1 MKPLP
6 GHEATTKELDQYF
19 NEYWTVTQQSALAAE
34 KLTLYLAG
42 KLEKAEERAAN
53 IKKIPNQ
60 ARGWIKWRKGISD
73 DLKGKCLPRNK
84 HTADVIKM
92 LKKAAEEKRKAM
104 NLALKA
110 GHLYRL
116 TEVEV
121 KKPFFLKAFAQ
132 AYLQGSLD
140 DYAKFEKMARQ
151 QYKVAVFDEKTAIDL
166 LEGYIKEKGDM
177 KKAPPEEYKQFKATY
192 ELIVKNMKD

>member
-6 GHEATTKELDQYF
+6 GHEATTKELDEYF
-19 NEYWTVTQQSALAAE
+19 KEYWAVTQQSALAAE
-34 KLTLYLAG
+34 QLTVYLGG

-73 DLKGKCLPRNK
+73 ALKAKCLPRNK
-84 HTADVIKM
+84 HTADIIKM
-92 LKKAAEEKRKAM
+92 LSKAAEEKRKAM

-110 GHLYRL
+110 GHFYLNAN
-116 TEVEV
+116 VEV
-121 KKPFFLKAFAQ
+121 KKPYFLKVFAE
-132 AYLQGSLD
+132 AYLKGSVD
-140 DYAKFEKMARQ
+140 DYAKFEKVARQ

-166 LEGYIKEKGDM
+166 LEGYIKDKEDM
-177 KKAPPEEYKQFKATY
+177 KKAPPDEYKQFKATY
-192 ELIVKNMKD
+192 ENLVKNMKD